1 MSRRSEDGQ
10 VTILVVG
17 FALVAILLV
26 VVVVDASAAYLRR
39 QRLDAM
45 ADGAA
50 LAAVDGIESESVY
63 VRGLGE
69 RAAVDPAL
77 AQQLVAD
84 YLRGTGAHGRYPGLR
99 YQVRTTPDSVSV
111 TVTAPLDLP
120 LAPPGWGTRT
130 TVTSDAAAFVQVI
143 D

>member
-1 MSRRSEDGQ
+1 MSRRSQDGQ
-10 VTILVVG
+10 VTVLVVG

-39 QRLDAM
+39 QRLDAV

-50 LAAVDGIESESVY
+50 LAAVDGIETQSVY
-63 VRGLGE
+63 ERGLGE

-77 AQQLVAD
+77 ARRLVAE
-84 YLRGTGAHGRYPGLR
+84 YLGGIGAHGTYPGLR
-99 YQVRTTPDSVSV
+99 YQVRTTPDAVSV
-111 TVTAPLDLP
+111 TVSAPLDLP
-120 LAPPGWGTRT
+120 LAPPGWSSRT
-130 TVTSDAAAFVQVI
+130 TVTADAAAFVEVV